1 MLICIDGSIADE
13 PTFVFST
20 SPTLS
25 EWIAHRPAFAF
36 SAAIVFTI
44 SREGMIAGCSVSG
57 ADTAT
62 TSR

>member
-36 SAAIVFTI
+36 SAAILFNT
-44 SREGMIAGCSVSG
+44 REGITIGLFGLRHRYCN
-57 ADTAT
+57 
-62 TSR
+62 